1 MQEQWK
7 DQKKT
12 FKPVTKLSLLLQ
24 NTNMVTNETLEE
36 YQKLLLSDPKSK
48 VFAPLADGYRERGM
62 LQEALKVCEQG
73 LQYHPNYAGGHLA
86 MGRILQ
92 AQSRF
97 HEALKHFSEA
107 VKLSPDNLL
116 AYQLLGDTFVALKKA
131 KEALKAYKMALFI
144 DPKLEKAQKAVKKL
158 ESITSEEYEADL
170 FEMKNISRPSSSP
183 LKAQQTLSHTLEEQS
198 ITKLNLEREIS
209 YIDALLVRGDI
220 KKAEERLEQVL
231 PIFPGDPELLKRYS
245 LLKPVEI
252 PTPIRPQ
259 ISREKR
265 ALEQK
270 RKTLEKLEKAI
281 ELRKSL
287 IAKQHLTSN

>member
-1 MQEQWK
+1 MGNGK
-7 DQKKT
+7 ITRASK
-12 FKPVTKLSLLLQ
+12 FVTKLNELKQ
-24 NTNMVTNETLEE
+24 NKTMITNETLEE
-36 YQKLLLSDPKSK
+36 YQKILNSDPKSK

-62 LQEALKVCEQG
+62 LEEALKVCEQG
-73 LQYHPNYAGGHLA
+73 LKYNPNYASGHLA

-97 HEALKHFSEA
+97 HEALKYFNEA

-116 AYQLLGDTFVALKKA
+116 AFQLLGDTFVALKQA

-144 DPKLEKAQKAVKKL
+144 DPKLEKAQKAVKQL
-158 ESITSEEYEADL
+158 EAITSEEYEADL
-170 FEMKNISRPSSSP
+170 FEMKKIPKSSGSP
-183 LKAQQTLSHTLEEQS
+183 LKVQETLSHNLEDQV
-198 ITKLNLEREIS
+198 TAKLNLDREIS

-220 KKAEERLEQVL
+220 QKAEERLEQVL
-231 PIFPGDPELLKRYS
+231 PIFPGEPELLKRYS
-245 LLKPVEI
+245 LLKPSEI

-270 RKTLEKLEKAI
+270 RKALHKLEKAI
-281 ELRKSL
+281 ELRKAL
-287 IAKQHLTSN
+287 IAKQHLTST